1 MKSAGSRVRGEANN
15 PATQHSHWFQFTSEE
30 NRKYLVQ
37 SIRIHI
43 FRTVGQCFQLPLQ
56 ESNIRASSRL
66 LALGVLITAD
76 AGVVA
81 GPQPR
86 TPRWPLPSQ
95 CRWKLSV
102 SRPQPNTD
110 TVTVVTRPNTTTN
123 YTTNNV
129 TPAVV
134 SCTDLFSVIWLPYWR
149 RDDGDETIATWSLMF
164 LRRLCEIYPQ
174 EIHVWK

>member
-1 MKSAGSRVRGEANN
+1 MK
-15 PATQHSHWFQFTSEE
+15 
-30 NRKYLVQ
+30 
-37 SIRIHI
+37 IHI
-43 FRTVGQCFQLPLQ
+43 FRTVGQCMQLPLQ

-81 GPQPR
+81 GPSWR
-86 TPRWPLPSQ
+86 SCSAEDASLTSHLLTSQ

-134 SCTDLFSVIWLPYWR
+134 SCTDLFSVI
-149 RDDGDETIATWSLMF
+149 
-164 LRRLCEIYPQ
+164 
-174 EIHVWK
+174 